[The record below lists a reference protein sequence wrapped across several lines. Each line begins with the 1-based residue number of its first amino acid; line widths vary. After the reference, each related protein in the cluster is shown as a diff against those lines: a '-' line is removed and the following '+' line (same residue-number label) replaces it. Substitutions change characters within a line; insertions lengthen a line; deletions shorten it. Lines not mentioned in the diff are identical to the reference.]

1 LAVPVAIPQGPNHI
15 FQYKT
20 AVTVDA
26 SVQAVTA
33 MVDFGTQTVAN
44 MVDAGVQTT
53 AIYKTNASN
62 EALPARIPPF
72 GTLQESSNPNSL
84 AQDEGIVQYPNVNI
98 TVAEFCEDLLVEMRF
113 QCILDCPPL
122 DKETSSVIK

>member
-1 LAVPVAIPQGPNHI
+1 LSVPVAIPQGPNHI

-20 AVTVDA
+20 PVTVDDG
-26 SVQAVTA
+26 VQTMAD

-44 MVDAGVQTT
+44 MVDAGVQT
-53 AIYKTNASN
+53 AAVSKTDASN
-62 EALPARIPPF
+62 EALPALMPPF
-72 GTLQESSNPNSL
+72 GFQEGSSLNSL

-98 TVAEFCEDLLVEMRF
+98 TLAELCEDILVEMRF